1 MTPGY
6 LLLSISESKEHTP
19 VESVSGNMKN
29 GPKKKRKRKRKRK
42 KTCGLRITTKGMLLM
57 CSIGSSSE
65 LKRGKHLV
73 QLRFRPAPKE
83 CPTKTSW

>member
-29 GPKKKRKRKRKRK
+29 GPKKK
-42 KTCGLRITTKGMLLM
+42 
-57 CSIGSSSE
+57 E
-65 LKRGKHLV
+65 
-73 QLRFRPAPKE
+73 KE
-83 CPTKTSW
+83 KEKEKEDMWVENNDQGDASHVLNWIV